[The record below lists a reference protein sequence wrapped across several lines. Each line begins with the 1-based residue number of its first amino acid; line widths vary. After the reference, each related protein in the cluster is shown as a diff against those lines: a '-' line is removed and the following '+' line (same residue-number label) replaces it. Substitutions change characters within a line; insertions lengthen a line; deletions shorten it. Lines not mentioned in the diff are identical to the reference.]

1 MEMCFSSVLTEV
13 ATVRRYSQLFYTNIR
28 ATVANPHNVQGC
40 KTMTTVSVSP
50 KFQVVIP
57 KEIREAL
64 QLFAGQRMEVRLHDG
79 KVEFMPEQS
88 IMSYKGRWPGIDSI
102 VVRDADRV

>member
-1 MEMCFSSVLTEV
+1 VCI
-13 ATVRRYSQLFYTNIR
+13 AK
-28 ATVANPHNVQGC
+28 GC

-57 KEIREAL
+57 KDIREAL
-64 QLFAGQRMEVRLHDG
+64 HLVARQRMEVRLNDG
-79 KVEFMPEQS
+79 KVEFVPEKS
-88 IMSYKGRWPGIDSI
+88 ILSYRGRWPGVDST

>member
-1 MEMCFSSVLTEV
+1 
-13 ATVRRYSQLFYTNIR
+13 
-28 ATVANPHNVQGC
+28 
-40 KTMTTVSVSP
+40 MTTVSVSP